1 MICAGYVAMCHHYLL
16 AFLIWCACAR
26 APAYP
31 HSFSFFLLL
40 FVPVRLFVR
49 VEALLKGHTVCLPA
63 CAQPPHTNILVCTC
77 LPICVHHTVCLPA
90 CAQPPH
96 TNILVCTC
104 LPICVH
110 MGYSLKSPSVGLR
123 TRGPTIFI
131 LHRLCARVA

>member
-77 LPICVHHTVCLPA
+77 LPICVH
-90 CAQPPH
+90 
-96 TNILVCTC
+96 
-104 LPICVH
+104 